1 MIPDDDQ
8 LVVTIGKIHF
18 PTDLGTCDVVV
29 EANEDTELHFTLKND
44 KDNIQIKAFVPEYKK
59 TTRYLNME
67 EKKEL
72 MKYMNDTISNSSAD
86 MLEIN
91 RKNWVSIIGSLNLVS
106 YGDFPQQNKVHEQ
119 SMPNY
124 LELEEK

>member
-1 MIPDDDQ
+1 
-8 LVVTIGKIHF
+8 
-18 PTDLGTCDVVV
+18 
-29 EANEDTELHFTLKND
+29 
-44 KDNIQIKAFVPEYKK
+44 
-59 TTRYLNME
+59 ME